1 MKINKL
7 TPMIYTADLQ
17 GTVDFYV
24 QIFGF
29 TCLANEPGYGWA
41 RVQLDNADLMIS
53 KPNDHIPFDKSTFTG
68 SFYFNTNNVDEIWNT
83 VKDKV
88 KICYPIENF
97 EYGMREFAVYDNN
110 DYLLQFGQDIVET
123 VR

>member
-1 MKINKL
+1 MKFLQIVICERTNIPLHNGHINIDKL
-7 TPMIYTADLQ
+7 
-17 GTVDFYV
+17 V
-24 QIFGF
+24 
-29 TCLANEPGYGWA
+29 E
-41 RVQLDNADLMIS
+41 LDNADLMIS

-68 SFYFNTNNVDEIWNT
+68 SFYFNTDNVDEIWNT
-83 VKDKV
+83 VKDKI
-88 KICYPIENF
+88 KICYPIESF